1 MLTRAGMPRRRL
13 DILVR
18 WLAAR
23 LVQKRLVLMQDEQL
37 DDSWV
42 LPSRQGEYPGR
53 AVLDEPLLH
62 RRRERTFLVLATL
75 FVTAT
80 AATVILGTSRVIDIS
95 YAIASVFPEI
105 ALPFELALPFGVL
118 AFPIAL
124 FAATLVC
131 ELYGRR
137 RANALVLMGLV
148 ASLAL
153 SGLMYAVDVLDGT
166 DASLG
171 SALAFTACYLV
182 AHLSNL
188 IIFDALHHRMNG
200 RHPVLRK
207 TLSTLLAQIGGW
219 AAFAFAA
226 YAYAM
231 YVAGEAPAVASW
243 IASLALTSAL
253 FVAAVALVDLIPFA
267 IAQRTLKNYL
277 RVVTEA
283 DEDEV
288 IELARPQPPA
298 FIIHAPVHPSLNLRT
313 TGERRFFTE
322 GDEASE
328 LR

>member
-1 MLTRAGMPRRRL
+1 MPTRPVRETRRL

-18 WLAAR
+18 WPPAR
-23 LVQKRLVLMQDEQL
+23 LVQQRMVLMQDEHF
-37 DDSWV
+37 DDPWV

-53 AVLDEPLLH
+53 PVLGEALLH

-75 FVTAT
+75 FLTAT
-80 AATVILGTSRVIDIS
+80 AATVILGTSRVIDVS
-95 YAIASVFPEI
+95 YAISSVFPDVT
-105 ALPFELALPFGVL
+105 LPFELALPFGVL
-118 AFPIAL
+118 AFPLAL

-137 RANALVLMGLV
+137 RASALIMLGFV

-153 SGLMYAVDVLDGT
+153 SGLMYAVDIIDGAN
-166 DASLG
+166 ASLG

-182 AHLSNL
+182 AHYSNL
-188 IIFDALHHRMNG
+188 LIFDALRHSMEG

-226 YAYAM
+226 YGYAVH
-231 YVAGEAPAVASW
+231 VAGEAPAVANW
-243 IASLALTSAL
+243 IASLALSSAL
-253 FVAAVALVDLIPFA
+253 FVATVALVDLIPFA

-277 RVVTEA
+277 RVVTET
-283 DEDEV
+283 DEEEI
-288 IELARPQPPA
+288 IELAPKHPA
-298 FIIHAPVHPSLNLRT
+298 FVVPSPVHPSLNLRT

-322 GDEASE
+322 GEEASE

>member
-1 MLTRAGMPRRRL
+1 MPMRALGPTGRLT
-13 DILVR
+13 ILAR

-23 LVQKRLVLMQDEQL
+23 HVHEHLDAMHDEPFN
-37 DDSWV
+37 DSWV

-53 AVLDEPLLH
+53 PVLGEAMLH

-75 FVTAT
+75 FLTAT
-80 AATVILGTSRVIDIS
+80 AATVILGTSRVIDVS
-95 YAIASVFPEI
+95 YAITSMFPDV

-118 AFPIAL
+118 AFPMAL
-124 FAATLVC
+124 LSATLVC

-137 RANALVLMGLV
+137 RANALIVMGFI

-153 SGLMYAVDVLDGT
+153 AGLMYAADVMDGV
-166 DASLG
+166 DASFG

-182 AHLSNL
+182 AHYSNL
-188 IIFDALHHRMNG
+188 VIFDALRHRMDG

-207 TLSTLLAQIGGW
+207 MLSTVLAQIGGW

-226 YAYAM
+226 YGYAV
-231 YVAGEAPAVASW
+231 YATGEAPTVANW
-243 IASLALTSAL
+243 IASLALTSAV

-267 IAQRTLKNYL
+267 IAQRSLKDYL
-277 RVVTEA
+277 RVVTATDQE
-283 DEDEV
+283 EEEV
-288 IELARPQPPA
+288 IELQPVQTPA
-298 FIIHAPVHPSLNLRT
+298 FVVRAPVHPSLNLRT

-322 GDEASE
+322 GDE